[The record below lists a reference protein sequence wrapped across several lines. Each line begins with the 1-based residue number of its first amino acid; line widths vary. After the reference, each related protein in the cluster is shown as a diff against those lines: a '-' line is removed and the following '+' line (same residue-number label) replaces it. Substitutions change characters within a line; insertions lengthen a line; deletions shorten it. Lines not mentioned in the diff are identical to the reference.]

1 MNFEE
6 YIINIGRR
14 AKDASRIM
22 VTASTNM
29 KNNAL
34 VHMAEALINSE
45 KTIIEANMKDMELGT
60 EK

>member
-22 VTASTNM
+22 VTASTNV

-34 VHMAEALINSE
+34 VHMAEAFD
-45 KTIIEANMKDMELGT
+45 K
-60 EK
+60 